1 MVKTTEAEHLQKTKK
16 PLPNSA
22 SPDVGFGFNFKK
34 MPKIKANGIE
44 INYQFIDN
52 GKPETL
58 VFSNSLGTNF
68 SMWNKQIEA
77 VSKHF
82 NILLSD
88 TRGHGETEVTEDEY
102 SAELLGKDVLELT
115 KNLGIETFHFCG
127 LSMGGLIGQWL
138 GLNGENR
145 VQNIV
150 LCNTA
155 AKIGSED
162 SWNDRIDLVNKEG
175 LEPVAAGT
183 PSKWFTD
190 DFIENEKNEVEG
202 IIENFKKN
210 SPEGYAANCAM
221 VRDADFREELKNI
234 KNPVLIIAG
243 EQDPVTTVEDGK
255 WMQNEIPNSE
265 LKTID
270 ARHLSAFEKPTEF
283 NEILIQFLNKK

>member
-1 MVKTTEAEHLQKTKK
+1 M
-16 PLPNSA
+16 S
-22 SPDVGFGFNFKK
+22 
-34 MPKIKANGIE
+34 KIKTNGIE
-44 INYQFIDN
+44 INYQLINN

-68 SMWNKQIEA
+68 TMWNKQLEA
-77 VSKHF
+77 VSEHF

-88 TRGHGETEVTEDEY
+88 TRGHGNTDVTEGDY
-102 SAELLGKDVLELT
+102 SAELLGNDLLELT

-138 GLNGENR
+138 GLNGGNR
-145 VQNIV
+145 VQKIV

-155 AKIGSED
+155 AKIGTTD
-162 SWNDRIDLVNKEG
+162 SWNDRISLVQKEG

-183 PSKWFTD
+183 PAKWFTD
-190 DFIENEKNEVEG
+190 DFIENQKNEVEE
-202 IIENFKKN
+202 IINNFKTN
-210 SPEGYAANCAM
+210 SPQGYASNCAM
-221 VRDADFREELKNI
+221 VRDADFRDELKNI

-255 WMQNEIPNSE
+255 WMQKEIKNSV
-265 LKTID
+265 LITID

-283 NEILIQFLNKK
+283 NQILLQFLNK